1 MMNFQL
7 YPWVF
12 CLFNQRRQHI
22 FSILPLRIF
31 IFTLS
36 LMFMCNQV
44 QGQLND
50 DRPYNV
56 LFIASDDL
64 NNHLGSYGHPLVKS
78 PNIDKLAEM
87 GVLFEKAYCQYPQ
100 CSQSRVSIMTGLR
113 PDTTL
118 VYDLKTNFRDN
129 IPTVTTLPQLFKE
142 NGYFVA
148 RSGKIFHYGVPGD
161 IGTNGLDDP
170 QSWHEVANP
179 KGRDKADEHLL
190 TNYTPKRGLGSS
202 LSFLAADGGD
212 EEQTDAMVAD
222 EAIRMMKAHVDEPF
236 FIAAGFFRPHCP
248 YIAPKKYFDLYP
260 LEAIKLPEEPEGH
273 LEDIPKPAFW
283 THPLYWDL
291 TESQRKEVI
300 RAYYAS
306 VSFVDAQVGRL
317 LDALEELG
325 LADHTIVVFWSD
337 HGYHL
342 TEHGQWKKQ
351 SLFEESA
358 RVPFYISAPGM
369 EGNGKPSRRVV
380 ELIDMYPT
388 LASLCGLEAP
398 AYLAGK
404 DLSPLLRNPET
415 DWDYPALT
423 QVRRLPDDFMGRAVR
438 TERWRYIEW
447 DEGKRGA
454 QLYDHDIDPKEFNNL
469 ANNPEF
475 VRVREKLKKLLR
487 D

>member
-1 MMNFQL
+1 MSFKL
-7 YPWVF
+7 YLWF
-12 CLFNQRRQHI
+12 SCLIDRMWLDHY
-22 FSILPLRIF
+22 SIPPIRIL
-31 IFTLS
+31 IFTLY
-36 LMFMCNQV
+36 LMVMCNQV
-44 QGQLND
+44 QGQGQLSA

-78 PNIDKLAEM
+78 PNIDKLAQR

-113 PDTTL
+113 PDSTR

-129 IPTVTTLPQLFKE
+129 IPTVTTLPELFKE

-148 RSGKIFHYGVPGD
+148 RAGKIYHYGVPGD

-170 QSWHEVANP
+170 RSWHEVANP

-190 TNYTPKRGLGSS
+190 TNYTPNRGLGSS
-202 LSFLAADGGD
+202 LSFMAAEGGD

-222 EAIRMMKAHVDEPF
+222 EAIRMMRAHVDEPF
-236 FIAAGFFRPHCP
+236 FVAAGFFRPHCP

-260 LEAIKLPEEPEGH
+260 LQSIKLPEEPEGH
-273 LEDIPKPAFW
+273 FEDIPKPAFW
-283 THPLYWDL
+283 TNPLYWDL

-325 LADHTIVVFWSD
+325 IADNTIVVFWSD

-358 RVPFYISAPGM
+358 RVPFYIVAPGM
-369 EGNGKPSRRVV
+369 EGNGKASKRVV

-404 DLSPLLRNPET
+404 DLSPLLQYPDS

-423 QVRRLPDDFMGRAVR
+423 QVRRLPDDFMGRTVR

-447 DEGKRGA
+447 EEGKRGA
-454 QLYDHDIDPKEFNNL
+454 QLYDHDADPKEYNNL
-469 ANNPEF
+469 ADDPAYAS
-475 VRVREKLKKLLR
+475 VRKRLKKMLE
-487 D
+487 